1 MDNKQLRKRYLSLF
15 LALIMILGTLPI
27 NIFAEGQE
35 TPKTGTRDAEGDI
48 ASGTIANDAP
58 NAVHAF
64 VGVQTG
70 GDANLPLANATGQ
83 EFQPIQGIKAYFQ
96 WFEDG
101 GYVSPVYSAISD
113 ANGRLNID
121 CKPYVASDG
130 KIIKFDA
137 DPTVSGGHEKYRFW
151 VDHSTIPAEYQLQYI
166 TGEQVVFPLGIAT
179 ITQGGS
185 GSDTPK
191 NTHENWKILLMQKPK
206 AEMHKKAEATQE
218 EANGGYIKGKV
229 SWDYNSPAGGV
240 QWKYIAHQTT
250 PAEGVTV
257 KASYLSDYAMKKI
270 YSNDMAVKLSLSGPS
285 AIRDRK
291 WTSKLEGQL
300 QDEIKKQ
307 MKGEEDKWIAET
319 VTAVTNSEGDY
330 ILQFNGTW
338 GYKQNADVAKGYTE
352 QAGKWGWTQPALDRL
367 GTVAAK
373 ASDGS
378 FKDAALNY
386 NEKHINLDW
395 LFVSTEGT
403 EDLRVM
409 TPYNNNWYTAMNS
422 DWGIHNGWSGAS
434 VAKEFSV
441 GVTNIANRSMK
452 SDFVFGINKVNFNI
466 TNYDSRANTA
476 IPGDVAETST
486 TGLPYSNTS
495 DKYRIVWYDQDGN
508 EVPNSSGPA
517 QQPSSTGTIPSAP
530 LDTSKLNIT
539 QTTEFTAK
547 LYRVDSNGKN
557 AELIAG
563 DSFTVEVSHLFISRY
578 DEVKLLNP
586 KANDP
591 EMKDANYS
599 ATGLPADLTIDSSNG
614 TISGKAK
621 KAGLDKVT
629 FTTILSDKDA
639 GEIKGT
645 RERYI
650 AVTDSPLAA
659 GEVGKAYSQAVKP
672 VPEKDPKDRN
682 YIYKVKSVNFIS
694 GKEVAGLK
702 VEGNATTGFKIAG
715 TPTAEVKATE
725 DVGAGLLGPNVEVTY
740 DIYKTNDAGKE
751 ILVAENHVDKVPLV
765 VTKAKDNSLY
775 EPAYKPVDGKVGE
788 AATVAAPTFTDAD
801 GKPATPENVTYALAE
816 GYTGTAK
823 IDANTG
829 GITYTPV
836 DADAN
841 NAVTIP
847 VVVTYSDGSKDN
859 VNAVINVTNSTTTAD
874 KVNELGGLNPQT
886 IKVWKDDKFDWKDGV
901 TPKNTKNEKAVWDL
915 IEEAEVTD
923 ITVPE
928 RNSSKAGKFEGKLK
942 FTFNDGSSIEV
953 PNQMLIVS
961 AHVVVIDPNN
971 TDKDAP
977 KEEDLPS
984 DKIEVRFVAS
994 TGVKEIKTTG
1004 KTFVKPGTIFKAND
1018 FPQDKDIT
1026 YKNGYKGPVTW
1037 SPDNEP
1043 ITKKSKDYDKPRGFF
1058 KFTAS
1063 ATQIEY
1069 TDDEIIPYTPDED
1082 EPTKGDD
1089 GKDIPDNYITVTFK
1103 SEDVNKGTVK
1113 VETKEG
1119 AEVKAK
1125 VKPGTNLAG
1134 KAEAVAKDGYGFT
1147 VWAPELGVAADGNEY
1162 TAKFIKDG
1170 SEVGKDDPIPTG
1182 WHKVTVKQ
1190 DNTIQAGTVTEKTYA
1205 VAPKDEAK
1213 GQTGKLAADKFPS
1226 LTGKEAEGYENP
1238 AWYKDAET
1246 KATADPSAV
1255 EITGDTTF
1263 TAKATN
1269 IVPPVNKSAT
1279 PTIDQPTVG
1288 DDKITGTGKPGAT
1301 IVVKDGNGDEI
1312 GTTTVKPDGTWEVT
1326 VTPAEPLVSGETITA
1341 TQTENGKSPSEPA
1354 TETVKDKT
1362 TPTPQ
1367 GPSVTY
1373 PDTDMDKGDTKTVIP
1388 EIKDK
1393 KGEPTRP
1400 DTTPIVVQP
1409 GNGVVV
1415 TPNPD
1420 GSITVTVP
1428 DDYDGPSTIV
1438 IPVVVTVDGE
1448 EIHTTLTIRVRDN
1461 KPVIDYYIPELKI
1474 HEYTPTYPVFAS
1486 VDKKVV
1492 DKEVINS
1499 HDQYI
1504 FGYPDDTI
1512 RPDGDMTRAE
1522 AIAVVARLQKLDL
1535 SDKSSKIYKDTK
1547 ADMWYNGAINAA
1559 FREGYLLEKE
1569 GENVRPNDKITR
1581 AELAELI
1588 SHIDKKNNAIAPFDD
1603 VKGHKFEA
1611 AINQA
1616 YGNGRIEGYPDGTF
1630 KPDNFIT
1637 RAEVATMLN
1646 KLYDRYPDKN
1656 FIDAN
1661 QNLVHNYKDMSYKGH
1676 WGYYELVEAYHSHT
1690 YLRLKDNM
1698 EEWKVIIK

>member
-1 MDNKQLRKRYLSLF
+1 MNKNRITALLLSIVML
-15 LALIMILGTLPI
+15 LGVMPI
-27 NIFAEGQE
+27 NVFAQE
-35 TPKTGTRDAEGDI
+35 PGGTATRDAEGDI
-48 ASGTIANDAP
+48 PSENIANDAP

-70 GDANLPLANATGQ
+70 GDANLKLDKATGQ
-83 EFQPIQGIKAYFQ
+83 EFQPIQGVKAYFQ

-166 TGEQVVFPLGIAT
+166 TGEQVVFPPGIAT

-319 VTAVTNSEGDY
+319 VTAVTNAEGDY
-330 ILQFNGTW
+330 TLQFKGTW
-338 GYKQNADVAKGYTE
+338 GYKQNADVAKGYDE
-352 QAGKWGWTQPALDRL
+352 VAGKFGWTQAALDRL
-367 GTVAAK
+367 GTVATN

-378 FKDAALNY
+378 FNDAALNY

-422 DWGIHNGWSGAS
+422 DWGIHSGWSGAS

-495 DKYRIVWYDQDGN
+495 DKYRIVWYDQDGK

-547 LYRVDSNGKN
+547 LYRVDSKGNN
-557 AELIAG
+557 AELIAI

-578 DEVKLLNP
+578 DDVNIVNP
-586 KANDP
+586 KAGDK
-591 EMKDANYS
+591 EMAGATYS
-599 ATGLPADLTIDSSNG
+599 STGLPEDLTIDSSNG

-621 KAGLDKVT
+621 EAGLYKAT

-645 RERYI
+645 RDRNI

-788 AATVAAPTFTDAD
+788 EATVAAPTFTDAD
-801 GKPATPENVTYALAE
+801 GKPATPEKVTYELGE
-816 GYTGTAK
+816 GAPTGAQVNA
-823 IDANTG
+823 DG
-829 GITYTPV
+829 SVTYTPV
-836 DADAN
+836 EADAGK
-841 NAVTIP
+841 AVEIP
-847 VVVTYSDGSKDN
+847 VVVKYSDGSTDN
-859 VNAVINVTNSTTTAD
+859 AKAVINVTKNATTAD
-874 KVNELGGLNPQT
+874 KVKELGGLNPQT
-886 IKVWKDDKFDWKDGV
+886 IKVWKGDTFEWKDGV
-901 TPKNTKNEKAVWDL
+901 VPADNKNSKAVWDL
-915 IEEAEVTD
+915 IEAAEVTD

-928 RNSSKAGKFEGKLK
+928 RNSSNAGKFEGKLK
-942 FTFNDGSSIEV
+942 FTFKDGSSIEV

-961 AHVVVIDPNN
+961 DPIVVIDP
-971 TDKDAP
+971 TDPNAP
-977 KEEDLPS
+977 SVADLPS

-1004 KTFVKPGTIFKAND
+1004 KTYVKPGTKFEDKD
-1018 FPQDKDIT
+1018 FPDVTVDIA
-1026 YKNGYKGPVTW
+1026 NGYKKPVIWT
-1037 SPDNEP
+1037 PKNET
-1043 ITKKSKDYDKPRGFF
+1043 ITKTSKYFVRKTFF
-1058 KFTAS
+1058 KFTAT
-1063 ATQIEY
+1063 ATKETPADTTKPTIGDLDDDNDPTTPVAPKEDENNKGPQVWANGARVVEGQKITPIKVNV
-1069 TDDEIIPYTPDED
+1069 TDDKDKNPTVEVTGLPKGLSYNAETGMIEGTPDKLTDWADTED
-1082 EPTKGDD
+1082 ERDVTATIKAKDAAGNESTKEIQITVLRDTDGDGIPDTTDPDDDNDGINDDKDQNPKKWDANVDGKVTTPKGTQPTVDQYKEKITNLPEGSKVVVKTEPDVSTTGDKTAVVTVTLPNGEEVDVTVPVTVTDPTPGEDDKTKVTGDAKPVDPTDEKQDTGINVENKDDDTKISAKDED
-1089 GKDIPDNYITVTFK
+1089 GKDIPVIIDKDGKVIVTPGKDVDGPITVTITDPDLPDGK
-1103 SEDVNKGTVK
+1103 KVITVPVNGHEAGRDDNGSGTIIP
-1113 VETKEG
+1113 EPQPQPISTPGYNPFWHIYFGSTKT
-1119 AEVKAK
+1119 EVKPEPKHLERHEAYI
-1125 VKPGTNLAG
+1125 AG
-1134 KAEAVAKDGYGFT
+1134 Y
-1147 VWAPELGVAADGNEY
+1147 
-1162 TAKFIKDG
+1162 
-1170 SEVGKDDPIPTG
+1170 
-1182 WHKVTVKQ
+1182 
-1190 DNTIQAGTVTEKTYA
+1190 
-1205 VAPKDEAK
+1205 
-1213 GQTGKLAADKFPS
+1213 
-1226 LTGKEAEGYENP
+1226 
-1238 AWYKDAET
+1238 
-1246 KATADPSAV
+1246 
-1255 EITGDTTF
+1255 
-1263 TAKATN
+1263 
-1269 IVPPVNKSAT
+1269 
-1279 PTIDQPTVG
+1279 
-1288 DDKITGTGKPGAT
+1288 
-1301 IVVKDGNGDEI
+1301 
-1312 GTTTVKPDGTWEVT
+1312 PDGTV
-1326 VTPAEPLVSGETITA
+1326 
-1341 TQTENGKSPSEPA
+1341 
-1354 TETVKDKT
+1354 
-1362 TPTPQ
+1362 
-1367 GPSVTY
+1367 
-1373 PDTDMDKGDTKTVIP
+1373 
-1388 EIKDK
+1388 
-1393 KGEPTRP
+1393 
-1400 DTTPIVVQP
+1400 
-1409 GNGVVV
+1409 
-1415 TPNPD
+1415 
-1420 GSITVTVP
+1420 
-1428 DDYDGPSTIV
+1428 
-1438 IPVVVTVDGE
+1438 
-1448 EIHTTLTIRVRDN
+1448 
-1461 KPVIDYYIPELKI
+1461 
-1474 HEYTPTYPVFAS
+1474 
-1486 VDKKVV
+1486 
-1492 DKEVINS
+1492 
-1499 HDQYI
+1499 
-1504 FGYPDDTI
+1504 
-1512 RPDGDMTRAE
+1512 RPDG
-1522 AIAVVARLQKLDL
+1522 
-1535 SDKSSKIYKDTK
+1535 
-1547 ADMWYNGAINAA
+1547 
-1559 FREGYLLEKE
+1559 
-1569 GENVRPNDKITR
+1569 KITR
-1581 AELAELI
+1581 AEVAAIFARLTEKHTLAEFV
-1588 SHIDKKNNAIAPFDD
+1588 ARFTD
-1603 VKGHKFEA
+1603 VKSTDWFADSIMKLSGKD
-1611 AINQA
+1611 I
-1616 YGNGRIEGYPDGTF
+1616 ITGYPDGTF
-1630 KPDNFIT
+1630 KPNKSIT
-1637 RAEVATMLN
+1637 RAEFAAIASKYIKNPKAADETFSDVPMNHWAKDAIAKVKAEGWISGYTDGTFRPDAPITRAEAVSIVNRMFDRAADGEFVRANGFEIKSFKDLN
-1646 KLYDRYPDKN
+1646 MN
-1656 FIDAN
+1656 
-1661 QNLVHNYKDMSYKGH
+1661 H
-1676 WGYYELVEAYHSHT
+1676 WAYYEIMEAVHTHDYESIGTRVE
-1690 YLRLKDNM
+1690 RWEKIV
-1698 EEWKVIIK
+1698 K